1 MKKSSKASFEFTKYQ
16 VFMIVILAL
25 IQFTVVL
32 DFMVLSP
39 LSAFLIPALHI
50 KPVQFGMVVSGYAF
64 SAGISGLLAA
74 GFADKFD
81 RKKLLV
87 FFYTGFLL
95 GTVLC
100 AVATSYQFLLVARI
114 VTGLFGGV
122 ISSIGMAIV
131 ADLYKIEMRGRVM
144 GFIQMAFGVSQV
156 LGLPIGLWLAEHMG
170 WHSTFW
176 MVAGFGLLLGIVIVL
191 YMKPITGHLQL
202 QHDRNVVQHLVKTIS
217 YSPYL
222 LAFLTTTLLATGGFM
237 LMPFGAAFSV
247 NNIGLTTKQLP
258 LLYGIAGAFTFIAGP
273 LIGYLSDKIG
283 KYAMFLVGTVLSM
296 AMVAIYTQLGV
307 TPFWQVAVIN
317 VIMFAGIMGR
327 IITSSALVSVI
338 PQPADRG
345 AFMSIN
351 SSVQQIS
358 GGIASFLAG
367 LIIYQAT
374 PTSQLQ
380 HYDTLGY
387 IVMGSMVVVAVMMY
401 FINRQ
406 INRKMNALPQAPQ
419 KTEFVAL
426 AE

>member
-1 MKKSSKASFEFTKYQ
+1 
-16 VFMIVILAL
+16 
-25 IQFTVVL
+25 
-32 DFMVLSP
+32 
-39 LSAFLIPALHI
+39 
-50 KPVQFGMVVSGYAF
+50 
-64 SAGISGLLAA
+64 
-74 GFADKFD
+74 
-81 RKKLLV
+81 
-87 FFYTGFLL
+87 
-95 GTVLC
+95 
-100 AVATSYQFLLVARI
+100 
-114 VTGLFGGV
+114 
-122 ISSIGMAIV
+122 
-131 ADLYKIEMRGRVM
+131 
-144 GFIQMAFGVSQV
+144 
-156 LGLPIGLWLAEHMG
+156 
-170 WHSTFW
+170 
-176 MVAGFGLLLGIVIVL
+176 
-191 YMKPITGHLQL
+191 
-202 QHDRNVVQHLVKTIS
+202 
-217 YSPYL
+217 
-222 LAFLTTTLLATGGFM
+222 M